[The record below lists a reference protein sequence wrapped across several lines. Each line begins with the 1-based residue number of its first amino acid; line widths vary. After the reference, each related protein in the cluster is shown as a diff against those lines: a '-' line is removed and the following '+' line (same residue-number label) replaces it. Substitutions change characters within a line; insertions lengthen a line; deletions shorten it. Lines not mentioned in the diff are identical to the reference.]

1 MSAERQQGRLLR
13 AGGRARAKYKA
24 RKFSMGETRDT
35 NGKCVNAR
43 PAAIALQHLQFALTA
58 SDCGSLRRAADLL
71 SVRHSVLSRSI
82 GQLEH
87 LIGVTLFKRS
97 SGGVRPTLA
106 GRSVLRMARIIVEQV
121 DALVAAGKSNGR
133 GEAGRVAVGF
143 CTSISAGNLRAT
155 LLDFKRRFPHIDLAA
170 VEQSRTGL
178 MSALR
183 SGTLDIAVITGD
195 APSSENETLRL
206 WSERILVSLPEC
218 HPLAARDVI
227 HWTDLGDETVLLSQ
241 HDPSRELEDLMISK
255 LISTVD
261 RPRVDRH
268 DVSRGVIKSLIS
280 MELGLSLVME
290 SDMGANF
297 AGLVFRELRDG
308 TGPSRIDF
316 SAHWRTDNENPALD
330 SFVKL
335 LAERY
340 PSPARD

>member
-1 MSAERQQGRLLR
+1 MA
-13 AGGRARAKYKA
+13 
-24 RKFSMGETRDT
+24 ETRDT
-35 NGKCVNAR
+35 KGNCVNAR
-43 PAAIALQHLQFALTA
+43 PAAIELLHLQFALTA

-82 GQLEH
+82 SQLEH
-87 LIGVTLFKRS
+87 IIGVTLFIRS
-97 SGGVRPTLA
+97 SAGVRPTLA
-106 GRSVLRMARIIVEQV
+106 GRSVLRMARIVLEQV
-121 DALVAAGKSNGR
+121 DALVAAGRSNGR

-155 LLDFKRRFPHIDLAA
+155 LLDFKQRFPHIDLAT

-178 MSALR
+178 ISALR

-195 APSSENETLRL
+195 ASSSENETLKL
-206 WSERILVSLPEC
+206 WSERILVSLPER
-218 HPLAARDVI
+218 HPLSARDVI
-227 HWTDLGDETVLLSQ
+227 HWTDLRDETVLLSQ

-268 DVSRGVIKSLIS
+268 DVSRGIIKNLIS
-280 MELGLSLVME
+280 MELGISLVME
-290 SDMGANF
+290 SDMEANS
-297 AGLVFRELRDG
+297 AGLVYRELRDG
-308 TGPSRIDF
+308 TGPGRIDF
-316 SAHWRTDNENPALD
+316 SAHWRADNENPALD

-335 LAERY
+335 LTERY